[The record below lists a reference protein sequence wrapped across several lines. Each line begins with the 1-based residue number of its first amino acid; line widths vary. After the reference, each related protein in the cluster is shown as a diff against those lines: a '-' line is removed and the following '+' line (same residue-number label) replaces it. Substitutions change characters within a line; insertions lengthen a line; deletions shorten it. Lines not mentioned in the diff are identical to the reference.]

1 MIKILANDGIDASGK
16 QLLEKAGYSVDT
28 NKVPQDQLAEALKN
42 YDAVL
47 VRSATKIRKDIIDAA
62 PNLKLIGRGGVGL
75 DNIDVE
81 YAKQKG
87 IKVIN
92 TPASSSVSVAEA
104 VFAHLFSCVRFLP
117 HLNREMPLHGNTKF
131 NDLKKLASNGIELQ
145 GKTMGIFG
153 FGRIG
158 QEVAKIAIGLGMR
171 VLAFDPYVDEVD
183 LTLNLPM
190 LGENNRLKVTIRT
203 VSEQSVISQSDF
215 ITFHVPFNEG
225 QKALVDAD
233 LMRKMKKGVGLINCS
248 RGGVISESDLI
259 EALKSGQVGFAGLD
273 VFEKEPPVNMDLL
286 KQQNVSLSPHIGGS
300 TKEAQNRIS
309 IELAQKV
316 IEFFKNNA

>member
-16 QLLEKAGYSVDT
+16 QLLEEAGYTVDT
-28 NKVPQDQLAEALKN
+28 NKVPQDQLAAALKN

-62 PNLKLIGRGGVGL
+62 PNLKLVGRGGVGL

-104 VFAHLFSCVRFLP
+104 VFAHLFSCIRFLP
-117 HLNREMPLHGNTKF
+117 HLNRQMPLHGDTQF
-131 NDLKKLASNGIELQ
+131 NDLKKLASNGTELQ

-183 LTLNLPM
+183 LALNLPM

-203 VSEQSVISQSDF
+203 VSEQSVITQSDF

-225 QKALVDAD
+225 QKALVDAE
-233 LMRKMKKGVGLINCS
+233 LMAKMKKGVGLINCS
-248 RGGVISESDLI
+248 RGGVISERDLI
-259 EALKSGQVGFAGLD
+259 DALNSGQVGFAGLD
-273 VFEKEPPVNMDLL
+273 VFEKEPPVNMDVL

>member
-1 MIKILANDGIDASGK
+1 
-16 QLLEKAGYSVDT
+16 
-28 NKVPQDQLAEALKN
+28 
-42 YDAVL
+42 
-47 VRSATKIRKDIIDAA
+47 
-62 PNLKLIGRGGVGL
+62 
-75 DNIDVE
+75 
-81 YAKQKG
+81 
-87 IKVIN
+87 
-92 TPASSSVSVAEA
+92 
-104 VFAHLFSCVRFLP
+104 
-117 HLNREMPLHGNTKF
+117 
-131 NDLKKLASNGIELQ
+131 
-145 GKTMGIFG
+145 
-153 FGRIG
+153 
-158 QEVAKIAIGLGMR
+158 
-171 VLAFDPYVDEVD
+171 
-183 LTLNLPM
+183 
-190 LGENNRLKVTIRT
+190 
-203 VSEQSVISQSDF
+203 
-215 ITFHVPFNEG
+215 VPFNEG

>member
-16 QLLEKAGYSVDT
+16 KILEDAGYHVDT

-42 YDAVL
+42 FDAVL

-62 PNLKLIGRGGVGL
+62 PNLKLVGRGGVGL

-104 VFAHLFSCVRFLP
+104 VFAHLFSCIRFLP
-117 HLNREMPLHGNTKF
+117 HLNREMPLHGDTKF

-183 LTLNLPM
+183 LALNLPM

-203 VSEQSVISQSDF
+203 VSEQSVITQSDF
-215 ITFHVPFNEG
+215 ITFHVPFSEG
-225 QKALVDAD
+225 QKALVDAE
-233 LMRKMKKGVGLINCS
+233 LMSKMKKGVGLINCS
-248 RGGVISESDLI
+248 RGGVISERDLI
-259 EALKSGQVGFAGLD
+259 EALNSGQVAFAGLD
-273 VFEKEPPVNMDLL
+273 VFEKEPPVNMDVL

-316 IEFFKNNA
+316 IEFFKSNA

>member
-1 MIKILANDGIDASGK
+1 
-16 QLLEKAGYSVDT
+16 LEKAGYSVDT

-145 GKTMGIFG
+145 GKTIGIFG